1 MGIKENQ
8 TKQGIIYIIL
18 AGFFFAFM
26 TFFVRLAGDLPTL
39 QKAFFRNIVA
49 ALASVIILA
58 RSGQGFYV
66 KKSSWKYILLRSVFG
81 TVGIICNFYAI
92 DKLNIAD
99 ANIMNKLSPFFAI
112 IVSYFV
118 LKEKAKLVDWLCVIV
133 AFVGA
138 AFIIK
143 PSFSMNFVYG
153 MIGVAGGLG
162 AGIAYTFVRKL
173 GMNGERG
180 PVIVMCFS
188 LFSCITALPYLIFKG
203 QPMEGW
209 QLGYL
214 LLAGACAT
222 GGQLCITK
230 AYTKAPAKE
239 ISVFDYTQILFAAA
253 LGFIFL
259 GEIPDVFSAIGY
271 VIIIGS
277 AIFKW
282 IYNKDRKGM

>member
-1 MGIKENQ
+1 
-8 TKQGIIYIIL
+8 
-18 AGFFFAFM
+18 
-26 TFFVRLAGDLPTL
+26 
-39 QKAFFRNIVA
+39 
-49 ALASVIILA
+49 
-58 RSGQGFYV
+58 
-66 KKSSWKYILLRSVFG
+66 
-81 TVGIICNFYAI
+81 
-92 DKLNIAD
+92 
-99 ANIMNKLSPFFAI
+99 
-112 IVSYFV
+112 
-118 LKEKAKLVDWLCVIV
+118 
-133 AFVGA
+133 
-138 AFIIK
+138 
-143 PSFSMNFVYG
+143 
-153 MIGVAGGLG
+153 
-162 AGIAYTFVRKL
+162 
-173 GMNGERG
+173 
-180 PVIVMCFS
+180 
-188 LFSCITALPYLIFKG
+188 
-203 QPMEGW
+203 MEGW